1 MDMKELELPL
11 VFFTVLAQTGIGMA
25 IFAALRDRKALP
37 AMATSRLGVGG
48 RGSTPVNHEWSM
60 VFALLS
66 LGTFAAF
73 FHLGKP
79 LGVFRILDNV
89 AVSWFSREILTV
101 GIFSGLAGLMML
113 LRLGKAPAFLQNL
126 DQRLVGGITAIAG
139 LLAVLAMGVTYAW
152 TGIDPIHNIIP
163 TLFFLLTTAILG
175 TAFTTYFTRGEALE
189 SARQALRS
197 ALITG
202 LVVHVSVP
210 LIWISGGTLMR
221 NSGTRYLESPV
232 HWFHILVLCLGL
244 YAIRNKTV
252 PKWLPPLLLIGE
264 LAGRLAVFMLVMP
277 SRANIGNL
285 Y

>member
-1 MDMKELELPL
+1 MDMRELELPL

-25 IFAALRDRKALP
+25 IFATLRDRKALP
-37 AMATSRLGVGG
+37 TTVGAGLGNPPSSTS
-48 RGSTPVNHEWSM
+48 HEWSV
-60 VFALLS
+60 VFALLC

-79 LGVFRILDNV
+79 LGVFRILNNV

-113 LRLGKAPAFLQNL
+113 LRLRKAPAFLQNL
-126 DQRLVGGITAIAG
+126 DQRLVGGVTAFAG

-152 TGIDPIHNIIP
+152 TGIDPIHNVIP
-163 TLFFLLTTAILG
+163 TLFFLLTVAILG
-175 TAFTTYFTRGEALE
+175 TAFTSYFTGGEALE

-202 LVVHVSVP
+202 LVVHISVP
-210 LIWISGGTLMR
+210 LIWLSGGTLMR
-221 NSGTRYLESPV
+221 HSGTSYLESPI
-232 HWFHILVLCLGL
+232 HWFHVLMLCFGL
-244 YAIRNKTV
+244 YAIRNKEV
-252 PKWLPPLLLIGE
+252 PRWLPPLLLIAE
-264 LAGRLAVFMLVMP
+264 LAGRLALFMLVMP